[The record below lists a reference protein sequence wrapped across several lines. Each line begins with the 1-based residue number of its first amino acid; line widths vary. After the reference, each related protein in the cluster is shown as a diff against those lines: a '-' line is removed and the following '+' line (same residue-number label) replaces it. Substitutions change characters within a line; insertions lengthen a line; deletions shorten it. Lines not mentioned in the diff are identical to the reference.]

1 MDERRRS
8 VIAKAESFARAVMM
22 DDASGHDY
30 EHVIRVRRMAE
41 TILKHE
47 RADAYVVV
55 LAALLHDV
63 DDKKLGGPGDRA
75 ERFLRDQNVDEP
87 IRVAVLG
94 ILSTMSYSAQAAGAA
109 TPSIEGKI
117 VQDADR
123 LDAIGAIGVARAF
136 AYGGKKGRAIYAGA
150 SDDDSSLAH
159 FHQKLLKLK
168 DLMNTKTAKRIA
180 GKRHRFLLGYL
191 KQFMAEWDGQ

>member
-1 MDERRRS
+1 
-8 VIAKAESFARAVMM
+8 ESFARTIMM
-22 DDASGHDY
+22 DDSSGHDY
-30 EHVIRVRRMAE
+30 EHVKRVRLMAE
-41 TILKHE
+41 RILLHE
-47 RADAYVVV
+47 KADSFIVV

-75 ERFLRDQNVDEP
+75 ERFLREQRVAEP
-87 IRVAVLG
+87 IRTAVLG
-94 ILSTMSYSAQAAGAA
+94 ILLTMSYSAQTAGAV
-109 TPSIEGKI
+109 TPSIEGMI

-136 AYGGKKGRAIYAGA
+136 AYGGKKGRPIYAGA
-150 SDDDSSLAH
+150 ADDDSSLAH

-180 GKRHRFLLGYL
+180 ARRHRFLLGYL
-191 KQFMAEWDGQ
+191 KQFMKEWDGK